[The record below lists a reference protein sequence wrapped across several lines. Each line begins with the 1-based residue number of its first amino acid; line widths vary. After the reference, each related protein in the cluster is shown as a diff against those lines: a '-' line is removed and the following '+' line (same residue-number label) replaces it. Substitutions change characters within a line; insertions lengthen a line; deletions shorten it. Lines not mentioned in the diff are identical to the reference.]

1 MSLIKRIIDI
11 ILSLTGL
18 LFVIPFLPIIGLLI
32 KLDSRGPIF
41 YLADRIGKDM
51 KIFKMYKFRT
61 MLDTPIEAGQSVSP
75 QYDPR
80 VTTFGRFL
88 RRTKMNELPQFIN
101 VLKGEMTFVGPRP
114 EAPDL
119 AELYPEEAKRIF
131 SVKPGLV
138 GPNAIL
144 GRNEE
149 EFYPPG
155 VDAKTYYIEKMLP
168 QRVKRDLEYLDNQS
182 LFKDL
187 KYISMAVKETLVGML
202 SQRHFHHN
210 RSQIYLLLCDLFI
223 TIFSFAL
230 ASLLSIRMSFEWFD
244 FNAIL
249 LSLPIILSVR
259 LVCNIYFGMYSSLIR
274 YISYHEIRGVAKGTI
289 CGSILLAL
297 IFSILGWP
305 GYWGLTAVL
314 DMVTLL
320 LLLCAFRFT
329 LRFYWDQTHRK
340 ADERQRHRILIYGAG
355 DGGYAAYRVLASEK
369 YWPFDVIGFID
380 DSPDKYGKAL
390 NGKKVLGNRYHI
402 GALARL
408 YRVDEILIA
417 ETGSDPERI
426 RELMRICQQSG
437 LKYRVFPSFQDFD
450 SVNGNSLSVR
460 NLEISDILPLKR
472 FHADQYMVKEI
483 LAGKTVLV
491 NGASGALGL
500 ELCRRILHMGCRK
513 LIIVEHYE
521 SYLNELIA
529 ALLADFSPKSLVP
542 ILTGPD
548 AIASLEQEFENYQP
562 SIVFH
567 AGMRKYLPFLDVD
580 LSDIGRN
587 NYLRTFHLAKTAAM
601 HKCEI
606 FVMIS
611 SLMASQ
617 GGNFIADSLRIAEL
631 SLEHFFSDTQ
641 TQLVISR
648 LCDIAENRGGMLALI
663 EEQIRNREAVI
674 LPSRDAT
681 AHFISKH
688 SAADFI
694 LQALAEAK
702 RHNYKTKLF
711 AWDAGSPVSLIEI
724 ARKMAYLYGLRPD
737 LDLAIKYRSQS
748 VETGL
753 RSADN
758 HVSTTPFLLPAGEF
772 HNLGTNVTP
781 EILKS
786 VFKNFVNL
794 CDDKAAFQDWKV
806 RTWELLGLCAHIP
819 R

>member
-1 MSLIKRIIDI
+1 MFLIKRIIDI

-18 LFVIPFLPIIGLLI
+18 LFVLPFFPVIGFLI
-32 KLDSRGPIF
+32 KLDSRGPVF

-61 MLDTPIEAGQSVSP
+61 MMDTAIEAGQSVSP

-88 RRTKMNELPQFIN
+88 RRTKMNELPQLIN
-101 VLKGEMTFVGPRP
+101 ILKGEMTFVGPRP

-119 AELYPEEAKRIF
+119 AELYPEEARRVF
-131 SVKPGLV
+131 SVTPGLV

-149 EFYPPG
+149 ELYPAG
-155 VDAKTYYIEKMLP
+155 VDPKKYYIEQLLP
-168 QRVKRDLEYLDNQS
+168 KRVELDLEYLDNQS

-187 KYISMAVKETLVGML
+187 KYISMGVKETLVGML

-223 TIFSFAL
+223 TVSSFAL

-297 IFSILGWP
+297 IFSVLGWP

-320 LLLCAFRFT
+320 LLLSASRFT

-355 DGGYAAYRVLASEK
+355 EAGWAAYRVLASEE

-417 ETGSDPERI
+417 EMGSDPGKI
-426 RELMRICQQSG
+426 GELLRICQQAG
-437 LKYRVFPSFQDFD
+437 LKYRLFSSLQDLD
-450 SVNGNSLSVR
+450 SKNGNSFPVR
-460 NLEISDILPLKR
+460 NLEISDILPLRR
-472 FHADQYMVKEI
+472 FHADQPEVKEI
-483 LAGKTVLV
+483 LFGKAVLV
-491 NGASGALGL
+491 NGAAGALGL
-500 ELCRRILHMGCRK
+500 ELCRRILQLGCRR

-521 SYLNELIA
+521 SYLNELVA
-529 ALLADFSPKSLVP
+529 ALLADFSPKTLVP
-542 ILTGPD
+542 ILTGPGGMD
-548 AIASLEQEFENYQP
+548 RLEQVFENHRP

-567 AGMRKYLPFLDVD
+567 AGTRKYLPFLGVD
-580 LSDIGRN
+580 LGDIGRN
-587 NYLRTFHLAKTAAM
+587 NYLRTFHLAKIAAM
-601 HKCEI
+601 CQCEV

-617 GGNFIADSLRIAEL
+617 GGNFIADSLRIAEV

-641 TQLVISR
+641 TQLIITR

-663 EEQIRNREAVI
+663 EEQIRNRETVI

-681 AHFISKH
+681 AQFISKH

-702 RHNYKTKLF
+702 RNNFKKKVY
-711 AWDAGSPVSLIEI
+711 AWDAGSPVSLIDITRKI
-724 ARKMAYLYGLRPD
+724 AHLYGLRPD
-737 LDLAIKYRSQS
+737 LDLAFKYMSQP
-748 VETGL
+748 VETGFMSPEDNFHRTPL
-753 RSADN
+753 FPSSRECHNEGAD
-758 HVSTTPFLLPAGEF
+758 
-772 HNLGTNVTP
+772 VTP
-781 EILKS
+781 EAVKS
-786 VFKNFVNL
+786 IFKDFVNL
-794 CDDKAAFQDWKV
+794 CHNKPAFQDLKV
-806 RTWELLGLCAHIP
+806 RTWELLRLCAHIS